1 MWLTVPFEND
11 VHVLPVG
18 EIHELDRGCHCLPVL
33 ESQPV
38 GLVVI
43 HGRLE
48 DPS

>member
-1 MWLTVPFEND
+1 MWLAVPMEND

-18 EIHELDRGCHCLPVL
+18 EVHELDRGCHCLLVL

-48 DPS
+48 EPS